1 MVMKRERSAFTAA
14 MFIVVLITIL
24 SGAIVYT
31 VEHPVQPEKFDT
43 MPRALYWAVIT
54 LASVGYGDISPVT
67 PIGQAFT
74 MVLAILGVGIVALPA
89 GILGSAFSDQL
100 HQQREQMLRDIEI
113 ALEDGILTTT
123 EAEELEQERIRLH
136 ISEAQFEKMK
146 RRAMLR
152 HADDFSIGKIVH
164 SASEDISRLR
174 ETLHS
179 LPADLVFSE
188 INKLDLPEAEQ
199 SALRVLVK

>member
-1 MVMKRERSAFTAA
+1 
-14 MFIVVLITIL
+14 
-24 SGAIVYT
+24 
-31 VEHPVQPEKFDT
+31 
-43 MPRALYWAVIT
+43 
-54 LASVGYGDISPVT
+54 
-67 PIGQAFT
+67 
-74 MVLAILGVGIVALPA
+74 
-89 GILGSAFSDQL
+89 
-100 HQQREQMLRDIEI
+100 
-113 ALEDGILTTT
+113 
-123 EAEELEQERIRLH
+123 
-136 ISEAQFEKMK
+136 MK